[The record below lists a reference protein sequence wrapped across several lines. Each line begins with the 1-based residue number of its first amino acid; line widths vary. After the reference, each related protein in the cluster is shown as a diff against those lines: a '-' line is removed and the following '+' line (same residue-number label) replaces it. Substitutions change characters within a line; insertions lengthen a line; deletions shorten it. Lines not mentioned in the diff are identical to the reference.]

1 MRNKNLIKN
10 SGHKHVFCGWD
21 FYSRLPVQASTSFN
35 YRYVASFFFEFGVV
49 IVEYFVYKRVFGFPP
64 FCLYYFFMKLFLFQS
79 KTKNAVNDINQNF
92 TSNNLNKK
100 KSEHPFLKKLIFE
113 HLTLSM
119 ISFESFMRRW
129 SSSK

>member
-1 MRNKNLIKN
+1 MCFVAGIFTADCLYKLQR
-10 SGHKHVFCGWD
+10 
-21 FYSRLPVQASTSFN
+21 ASTT
-35 YRYVASFFFEFGVV
+35 AMLLHFFFEFGVV